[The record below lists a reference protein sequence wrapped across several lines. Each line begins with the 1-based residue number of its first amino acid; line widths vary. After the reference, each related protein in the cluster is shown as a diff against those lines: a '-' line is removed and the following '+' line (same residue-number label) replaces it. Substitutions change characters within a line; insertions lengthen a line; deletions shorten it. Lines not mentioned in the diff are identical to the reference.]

1 MLAGWRI
8 PLARVLWLADAGCTT
23 GFGVV
28 SQQIGDRLVTQ
39 YGHDIHALAVNYR
52 GDHWPTAMKL
62 YVPTLRNSL
71 DIYGKGRMVEMM
83 SKVLPDVTVMIND
96 PYVILRL
103 LFRNDFDEDLAVGRF
118 APIVAYM
125 PVDGTSFPTGWGLL
139 PKLVAE
145 LPAWQ
150 ITEDQTR
157 PQPSFTPVVM
167 SRHGHTLFPDAPL
180 VYHGIDSETFR
191 PITAKDPV
199 TSSLGGTVTSKR
211 DAKRLFGLPPD
222 CKLILRVDRNSHRK
236 NYIDTYR
243 AIAPLMRDDPDLHV
257 WFHCKT
263 EGDEI
268 ELNQVVQR
276 DMTIADRFHWPDR
289 FDTHIGWNLND
300 LVILYNAADI
310 FVSTSYGEGFG
321 LTLGEAAA
329 CGLPIVAQNV
339 SSIPE
344 VVGPGGIL
352 LEPQRLIGVASG
364 EDQWLPDVDAFT
376 NAIRGLLD
384 SRGARRSLGEAGRD
398 HVKSSFSWDEAA
410 LRFHELITGVVQKT
424 SGSTP
429 SGGLDANTQ

>member
-1 MLAGWRI
+1 
-8 PLARVLWLADAGCTT
+8 VLLLADAGCTT

-52 GDHWPTAMKL
+52 GDYWKTAMKL
-62 YVPTLRNSL
+62 YVPTLKNSQ

-83 SKVLPDVTVMIND
+83 SMVLPDVTLMIND

-103 LFRNDFDEDLAVGRF
+103 IFRNDFDEEYAVGRF
-118 APIVAYM
+118 APFIAYL
-125 PVDGTSFPTGWGLL
+125 PVDGTSFPTGWAML
-139 PKLVAE
+139 PDLVKS

-150 ITEDQTR
+150 ITETQLR
-157 PQPSFTPVVM
+157 PAPSLTPVVM
-167 SRHGHTLFPDAPL
+167 SKHGHTLFPDAPL
-180 VYHGIDSETFR
+180 VYHGIDTETFR
-191 PITAKDPV
+191 PVSEKAPIV
-199 TSSLGGTVTSKR
+199 SSLGASITSKR
-211 DAKRLFGLPPD
+211 EAKRLFGLPPD

-236 NYIDTYR
+236 NYVDTYR
-243 AIAPLMRDDPDLHV
+243 AVAPLMRDDPDLHV
-257 WFHCKT
+257 WFHCRT
-263 EGDEI
+263 EGDDI

-276 DMTIADRFHWPDR
+276 DMSIADRFHWPDR
-289 FDTHIGWNLND
+289 YSTFSGWGLND
-300 LVILYNAADI
+300 LVILYNAADV

-352 LEPQRLIGVASG
+352 LEPERLIGVASG
-364 EDQWLPDVDAFT
+364 QDKWLPNVEAFT
-376 NAIRGLLD
+376 SAIYKLLD

-398 HVKSSFSWDEAA
+398 HVISSFSWDEAA

-429 SGGLDANTQ
+429 SGGLDADTQ